1 MIFKQLALLGLV
13 DAHFK
18 NTYSDPEFRQKLA
31 KRIIQ
36 RNRLSVQKPKKSQR
50 NFSNGGG
57 TSFDT
62 SSGFL
67 SAITA
72 FSYCGEINQNS
83 QFEILKDYLVEHN
96 GKKTFYSHLGK
107 LSFQNT
113 FFPSKSI
120 SSIFWE
126 IRFFGRVD
134 LSIILIF
141 RRSRFIKNVHKLQ
154 FSAKNNHFFSWWR
167 KQNSRWSTRKNHSK
181 RQRHTS
187 DIW

>member
-113 FFPSKSI
+113 FFHRKISVRLSGKVDFPKKSI
-120 SSIFWE
+120 FRKRQFAEKDDFLQKSIF
-126 IRFFGRVD
+126 
-134 LSIILIF
+134 
-141 RRSRFIKNVHKLQ
+141 
-154 FSAKNNHFFSWWR
+154 
-167 KQNSRWSTRKNHSK
+167 
-181 RQRHTS
+181 
-187 DIW
+187 

>member
-36 RNRLSVQKPKKSQR
+36 RNRLSVQRPKKSQR
-50 NFSNGGG
+50 NFSSGGG

-107 LSFQNT
+107 PPIQKIL
-113 FFPSKSI
+113 FFRSKKYP
-120 SSIFWE
+120 FDFLRN
-126 IRFFGRVD
+126 RFFDRV
-134 LSIILIF
+134 IF
-141 RRSRFIKNVHKLQ
+141 SE
-154 FSAKNNHFFSWWR
+154 
-167 KQNSRWSTRKNHSK
+167 
-181 RQRHTS
+181 
-187 DIW
+187 

>member
-1 MIFKQLALLGLV
+1 MEDALLKPPLPPPLPYLTEKKVTYQLSNFLQVFKSSSIGKMIFKQLALLGLV

-31 KRIIQ
+31 KRMIQ

-107 LSFQNT
+107 SNFEN
-113 FFPSKSI
+113 I
-120 SSIFWE
+120 
-126 IRFFGRVD
+126 
-134 LSIILIF
+134 
-141 RRSRFIKNVHKLQ
+141 
-154 FSAKNNHFFSWWR
+154 HF
-167 KQNSRWSTRKNHSK
+167 
-181 RQRHTS
+181 
-187 DIW
+187 

>member
-107 LSFQNT
+107 LSFENT
-113 FFPSKSI
+113 FSHRKISVRLSEKVDFPIKTI
-120 SSIFWE
+120 C
-126 IRFFGRVD
+126 RN
-134 LSIILIF
+134 
-141 RRSRFIKNVHKLQ
+141 SRFSEKTI
-154 FSAKNNHFFSWWR
+154 F
-167 KQNSRWSTRKNHSK
+167 
-181 RQRHTS
+181 
-187 DIW
+187 

>member
-36 RNRLSVQKPKKSQR
+36 RNRLSVQRPKKSQR
-50 NFSNGGG
+50 NFSSGGG

-107 LSFQNT
+107 LPFLVEKI
-113 FFPSKSI
+113 PV
-120 SSIFWE
+120 
-126 IRFFGRVD
+126 RFFEKDVILKKSLFRKSKFSDKVD
-134 LSIILIF
+134 
-141 RRSRFIKNVHKLQ
+141 
-154 FSAKNNHFFSWWR
+154 FSKKSNF
-167 KQNSRWSTRKNHSK
+167 
-181 RQRHTS
+181 
-187 DIW
+187 

>member
-107 LSFQNT
+107 LSSKKYFFRSKNICSFFQECR
-113 FFPSKSI
+113 FIVKVDFPKMLI
-120 SSIFWE
+120 SSKKTIYRK
-126 IRFFGRVD
+126 IRF
-134 LSIILIF
+134 SE
-141 RRSRFIKNVHKLQ
+141 KNK
-154 FSAKNNHFFSWWR
+154 
-167 KQNSRWSTRKNHSK
+167 
-181 RQRHTS
+181 
-187 DIW
+187 I

>member
-1 MIFKQLALLGLV
+1 MLTSKTPTQIL
-13 DAHFK
+13 HFVK
-18 NTYSDPEFRQKLA
+18 KLA

-107 LSFQNT
+107 LTIQKY
-113 FFPSKSI
+113 FFSVGKIPLRFSGKVVFPKIKFSDKVDFAKKSI
-120 SSIFWE
+120 FRKSRTS
-126 IRFFGRVD
+126 GKVD
-134 LSIILIF
+134 F
-141 RRSRFIKNVHKLQ
+141 MQ
-154 FSAKNNHFFSWWR
+154 
-167 KQNSRWSTRKNHSK
+167 
-181 RQRHTS
+181 
-187 DIW
+187 